1 MRNYLSAE
9 CFKVFHRS
17 YVYLTLLFCL
27 LGEGLLLLGYWLTW
41 SWGNGTVTF
50 ANTASMVTLLLA
62 VGMYATI
69 VTGDMVF
76 SDQYKN
82 NTLKNEVSYGVDRT
96 LIYLGKF
103 STALLTAL
111 VAAIIM
117 LAFYLG
123 GCWLLFPHGIED
135 VPALAVIGYC
145 LVGALPLWIGSQAVA
160 MVCYFL
166 VRNST
171 AAAFAAIGIL
181 AVVPSVLQVLGILIH
196 PVFGD
201 IRQFFPSVMLGVLPN
216 VAFDWSY
223 VGMCWASG
231 LLWTL
236 LATVLGVVLF
246 RKKEI
251 R

>member
-17 YVYLTLLFCL
+17 YFYLTLLFCL

-201 IRQFFPSVMLGVLPN
+201 IRQFFPAVMLDALSTQ
-216 VAFDWSY
+216 AFNWNY

-236 LATVLGVVLF
+236 LATVLGVILF

>member
-9 CFKVFHRS
+9 CFKVFRRS
-17 YVYLTLLFCL
+17 YFYLTLLVCL

-50 ANTASMVTLLLA
+50 SNTATMVAPLLT

-69 VTGDMVF
+69 LTGDMVF

-82 NTLKNEVSYGVDRT
+82 NTLKNEVSYGVRRAV
-96 LIYLGKF
+96 IYTGKLLV
-103 STALLTAL
+103 ALLTAL

-117 LAFYLG
+117 LAFYLL

-135 VPALAVIGYC
+135 VPTLSLIAYC
-145 LVGALPLWIGSQAVA
+145 LSGALPLWIGSQAVV

-171 AAAFAAIGIL
+171 AAAFLSVGVL
-181 AVVPSVLQVLGILIH
+181 AVVPSVLQVLGLLIN
-196 PVFGD
+196 PVFEMV
-201 IRQFFPSVMLGVLPN
+201 RQLFPAVMLETLPN
-216 VAFDWSY
+216 QAFNWNY
-223 VGMCWASG
+223 VGLCWTSG
-231 LLWTL
+231 LVWTL
-236 LATVLGVVLF
+236 IATALGLSLF
-246 RKKEI
+246 QKKEI

>member
-82 NTLKNEVSYGVDRT
+82 NTLKNEVSYGVDRPV
-96 LIYLGKF
+96 IYLGKLT
-103 STALLTAL
+103 TALLVAI
-111 VAAIIM
+111 VAAAIM

-123 GCWLLFPHGIED
+123 ACWLLFPHGAAD
-135 VPALAVIGYC
+135 GGTWALVGYC
-145 LVGALPLWIGSQAVA
+145 LAGALPLWIGSQAVA

-171 AAAFAAIGIL
+171 AAAFAAVGIL

-201 IRQFFPSVMLGVLPN
+201 IRQFFPAVMLDALSTQ
-216 VAFDWSY
+216 AFNWTY

>member
-50 ANTASMVTLLLA
+50 ANTASMVAPLLS

-69 VTGDMVF
+69 ITGDIVF

-82 NTLKNEVSYGVDRT
+82 NTLKNEVSYGVNRAV
-96 LIYLGKF
+96 IYLGKLAT
-103 STALLTAL
+103 SLL
-111 VAAIIM
+111 VAVVAAAIM

-123 GCWLLFPHGIED
+123 ACWLLFPHGIED
-135 VPALAVIGYC
+135 QPTLALIGYC
-145 LVGALPLWIGSQAVA
+145 LSGALPLWIGSQAVV
-160 MVCYFL
+160 MLCYFL

-171 AAAFAAIGIL
+171 AAAFLTIGIL
-181 AVVPSVLQVLGILIH
+181 AVVPSVLQVLGLLIH
-196 PVFGD
+196 PAFELV
-201 IRQFFPSVMLGVLPN
+201 RKLFPGVILEALPN
-216 VAFDWSY
+216 QAFDWSF
-223 VGMCWASG
+223 VGICWADG
-231 LLWTL
+231 LLWAL
-236 LATVLGVVLF
+236 LATVLGVALF
-246 RKKEI
+246 HKKEI

>member
-1 MRNYLSAE
+1 MRNYLAAE
-9 CFKVFHRS
+9 CFKVCRRS
-17 YVYLTLLFCL
+17 YFYLALFLCL

-41 SWGNGTVTF
+41 SWGNEMVNF
-50 ANTASMVTLLLA
+50 SSTAMMVAPLLG
-62 VGMYATI
+62 VDIYATI
-69 VTGDMVF
+69 LTGDMVF

-82 NTLKNEVSYGVDRT
+82 NTLKNEVSYGVNRAV
-96 LIYLGKF
+96 IYLGKLVT
-103 STALLTAL
+103 SLL
-111 VAAIIM
+111 VAVVAAAIM

-123 GCWLLFPHGIED
+123 ACWLFFPHGIED
-135 VPALAVIGYC
+135 IPTLAMIGYC
-145 LVGALPLWIGSQAVA
+145 LSGALPLWIGSQAVA

-181 AVVPSVLQVLGILIH
+181 AVVPSVLQVLEVLIH
-196 PVFGD
+196 PVFGMV
-201 IRQFFPSVMLGVLPN
+201 RECFPGVMLEALPYR
-216 VAFDWSY
+216 AFDWIY
-223 VGMCWASG
+223 VGTCWADG

-246 RKKEI
+246 RKQEI

>member
-9 CFKVFHRS
+9 CFKAFRRS
-17 YVYLTLLFCL
+17 YLYLMLLLCL
-27 LGEGLLLLGYWLTW
+27 LGEGLLVLGYWLTW

-50 ANTASMVTLLLA
+50 ANTASMVAPLLS
-62 VGMYATI
+62 VGMYATLI
-69 VTGDMVF
+69 TGDIVF
-76 SDQYKN
+76 SEQYKN
-82 NTLKNEVSYGVDRT
+82 NTLKNEVSYGVNRAV
-96 LIYLGKF
+96 IYLGKLVT
-103 STALLTAL
+103 SLL
-111 VAAIIM
+111 VAVVAAAIM

-123 GCWLLFPHGIED
+123 ACWLFFPHGIED
-135 VPALAVIGYC
+135 IPTLAMIGYC
-145 LVGALPLWIGSQAVA
+145 LSGALPLWIGSQAVA

-181 AVVPSVLQVLGILIH
+181 AVVPSVLQVLEVLIH
-196 PVFGD
+196 PVFGMV
-201 IRQFFPSVMLGVLPN
+201 RECFPGVMLEALPYR
-216 VAFDWSY
+216 AFDWIY
-223 VGMCWASG
+223 VGTCWADG

-246 RKKEI
+246 RKQEI

>member
-17 YVYLTLLFCL
+17 YFYLTLLACL

-41 SWGNGTVTF
+41 SWGSDLVSF
-50 ANTASMVTLLLA
+50 SRTASMVVPLLG

-69 VTGDMVF
+69 ISGDIVF

-82 NTLKNEVSYGVDRT
+82 NTLKNEVSYGVRRPV
-96 LIYLGKF
+96 IYTGKLLT
-103 STALLTAL
+103 SLLTAL

-117 LAFYLG
+117 LAFYLL

-135 VPALAVIGYC
+135 VPTLALVAYC
-145 LVGALPLWIGSQAVA
+145 LAGALPLWIGSQAVA

-171 AAAFAAIGIL
+171 AAAFMGIGIL
-181 AVVPSVLQVLGILIH
+181 AVVPSVLQVLGLLIN
-196 PVFGD
+196 PVFED
-201 IRQFFPSVMLGVLPN
+201 VRQLFPAVMLETLSTQ
-216 VAFDWSY
+216 AFRWDY
-223 VGMCWASG
+223 VGLCWVSG
-231 LLWTL
+231 LVWTL
-236 LATVLGVVLF
+236 LATALGLILF
-246 RKKEI
+246 QKKEI